1 VQHLAHVTRHCPGQ
15 YVNIQIV
22 PPSLSTTSYA
32 ILGLLSVRSWTTY
45 ELAKQVQRSLGW
57 FWPRAERKLYDE
69 PKRLVATG
77 LANSER
83 EMTGAR
89 PRTVYAV
96 TRRGRSA
103 LRRWLDDAP
112 APPTLE
118 FEGMVKVFFADGGT
132 LGQLRATLTSIAD
145 TAEARLAEL
154 EAKVEELAGDD
165 APFAERLHLNALG
178 LRFMLDHERS
188 IAGWARWA
196 LDQTTVWRSTAD
208 AGSWDHRQA
217 LNEQGT
223 RRPNE
228 REPLVRT

>member
-1 VQHLAHVTRHCPGQ
+1 
-15 YVNIQIV
+15 V
-22 PPSLSTTSYA
+22 PPPLTTTSYA
-32 ILGLLSVRSWTTY
+32 LLGLLSVRSWTTY

-69 PKRLVATG
+69 PKRLVAAG
-77 LANSER
+77 LAEGER

-103 LRRWLDDAP
+103 LRRWLGEAP

-118 FEGMVKVFFADGGT
+118 FEGMVKVFFADSGT
-132 LGQLRATLTSIAD
+132 LEQLRATLTSIAD

-154 EAKVEELAGDD
+154 QEKVDELASDD
-165 APFAERLHLNALG
+165 VPFAERLHLNALG

-196 LDQTTVWRSTAD
+196 LAQTTGWRSTAD
-208 AGSWDHRQA
+208 PGPWDHRQA
-217 LNEQGT
+217 LKEQ
-223 RRPNE
+223 
-228 REPLVRT
+228 RTTKAI